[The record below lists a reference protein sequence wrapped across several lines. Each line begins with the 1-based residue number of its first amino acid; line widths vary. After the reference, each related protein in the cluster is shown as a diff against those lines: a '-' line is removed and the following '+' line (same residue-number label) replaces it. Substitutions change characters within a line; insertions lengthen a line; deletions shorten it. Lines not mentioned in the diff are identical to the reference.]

1 MKQLIKGQFS
11 KYTSSSSRLSI
22 KKTNNTRKKMG
33 ERPNVL
39 PKMTYRLPTNCEKIL
54 NINHYY
60 RNANKN
66 YNETLPH
73 TCQNGHHQKLYK
85 Q

>member
-1 MKQLIKGQFS
+1 MQMKQLIKGQFS

-39 PKMTYRLPTNCEKIL
+39 PKMTYRLPTNM
-54 NINHYY
+54 
-60 RNANKN
+60 
-66 YNETLPH
+66 
-73 TCQNGHHQKLYK
+73 
-85 Q
+85 